1 MHLPQADS
9 ELIQIMD
16 AAFADAARRA
26 GTWLVCRPG
35 CSQCC
40 HGAFALNGLDAVRLR
55 QGMDELRADNP
66 VRAAVVEKRAQAW
79 IAEHGPEFPGSLLT
93 GLLGASEDERERFE
107 DFANDAAC
115 PALDP
120 STGRCD
126 LYAARPLTCRV
137 FGPPVRME
145 QDEDSGLGCCELCFV
160 GASEEEIA
168 TCEMEVPHD
177 VEAQIVNTMN
187 AKGETVVAFAL
198 VGLGP
203 GVER

>member
-168 TCEMEVPHD
+168 
-177 VEAQIVNTMN
+177 
-187 AKGETVVAFAL
+187 
-198 VGLGP
+198 
-203 GVER
+203 

>member
-66 VRAAVVEKRAQAW
+66 VRAAVVEQRAQAW

>member
-1 MHLPQADS
+1 
-9 ELIQIMD
+9 MD